1 MTRGQDSDHTAH
13 EADEDF
19 VMDFTNDIVDDN
31 DDDDTSNEPVSRA
44 KAKLLRE
51 DHTPPL
57 PDAQR
62 KKLKRSIKYGIFLSG
77 LDPKLE
83 IPLLLH
89 KSFAEH
95 KLRTGSKGIKSKKF
109 KTTFESMHETCVC
122 GTMQYNCMYGD
133 ERVNHTILWSSLLDR
148 AAKEEKPDWILKNML
163 IQNGKN

>member
-19 VMDFTNDIVDDN
+19 VMDFTNGNDNVNDD
-31 DDDDTSNEPVSRA
+31 DDDDTSNEPVSRE

-57 PDAQR
+57 PAAQR
-62 KKLKRSIKYGIFLSG
+62 KKLKRAIKYGIFLSK

-109 KTTFESMHETCVC
+109 KTTFESMVQCNIIVC
-122 GTMQYNCMYGD
+122 MVMN
-133 ERVNHTILWSSLLDR
+133 V
-148 AAKEEKPDWILKNML
+148 L
-163 IQNGKN
+163 IIQFIGQVY